1 MPRTELLWT
10 LTLLLAAAAVGCTA
24 SQEQPASTV
33 LADATPEHLRD
44 CVAGRLG
51 TFDAETLTGDG
62 GPTNGGPANGGADAA
77 ALNEAIQACEFRHAL
92 GIKPVA
98 GAGGSVSS
106 GDPATDRDASLPQR
120 LVDAPDAFS
129 PDDPAPGDD
138 VTLDELWVS
147 CGDGDARACDT
158 LFDLAPSASSY
169 EGFGFSC
176 GGRENVDC
184 GSLLGGDGRGPALA
198 TELTPQSAAPG
209 TDAELDDWWARCAE
223 ASAAA
228 CAQLA
233 LVGPAGGDYAT
244 FGHTCG
250 GRTLGH
256 CAALLGDD
264 GSPPALDDKS
274 PDARAPGN
282 DRYLD
287 TLWQRCAERSA
298 PACAALVTHGP
309 PNSDYGAF
317 GTSCGWRAVAPCEWL
332 FAQTDDPQVERAS

>member
-1 MPRTELLWT
+1 MTA
-10 LTLLLAAAAVGCTA
+10 LLAALLLTALAAC
-24 SQEQPASTV
+24 SSSEEQPASTV
-33 LADATPEHLRD
+33 AAEAVPAHLRD

-51 TFDAETLTGDG
+51 TADTDQVLTDGNLSSDGQLTGASDE
-62 GPTNGGPANGGADAA
+62 GALRA
-77 ALNEAIQACEFRHAL
+77 AIQACEFRHTL
-92 GIKPVA
+92 GIKPSATDGV
-98 GAGGSVSS
+98 VSS
-106 GDPATDRDASLPQR
+106 GDPATDRDASLPTR
-120 LVDAPDAFS
+120 LVDAPGRFAPES
-129 PDDPAPGDD
+129 PAPGDD
-138 VTLDELWVS
+138 ATLDELWVS
-147 CGDGDARACDT
+147 CGDGEALACDT
-158 LFDLAPSASSY
+158 LFDLAPTESSY
-169 EGFGFSC
+169 ESFGFSC

-184 GSLLGGDGRGPALA
+184 ASLLGGDDDGSVLA
-198 TELTPQSAAPG
+198 TELTPQSPTPG
-209 TDAELDDWWARCAE
+209 ADAELDDWWTRCAQ

-233 LVGPAGGDYAT
+233 LVAPAGSDYAT

-264 GSPPALDDKS
+264 GSPPALDGKS
-274 PDARAPGN
+274 PDARAPG
-282 DRYLD
+282 DDTYLD

-332 FAQTDDPQVERAS
+332 FAQNGERTDS